1 MKITLSTW
9 AIGTRLGT
17 MGLAGVR
24 LVGAGFPKDFERL
37 DPQTVKIELS
47 TIEQVHWAFYG
58 TSHPLLENG
67 RAWVKA
73 GWKRLKGLDV

>member
-1 MKITLSTW
+1 MEALEDLKDEDYVVNMGS
-9 AIGTRLGT
+9 LGT

-47 TIEQVHWAFYG
+47 TIEQVKWAFYG

-73 GWKRLKGLDV
+73 GWKRY